1 MDGQLALTSGFYFL
15 TILVENYLLAILVI
29 VTFLLIVQAVVFVGF
44 YFLAKRI
51 VDLVERVGQLQSRA
65 EYLLQNTE
73 PVLHLSQQV
82 MTEFK
87 EAAGYFSQGAQHINA
102 IAEMVKDETADV
114 KSLLGDT
121 TALARRELDK
131 AKLQAE
137 QMQKALA
144 STTDKFQRT
153 ADIVQNNV
161 LEPAREFSY
170 LMAGVRRAIEV
181 LTAGKSLPVNRVYQD
196 EEMFI

>member
-1 MDGQLALTSGFYFL
+1 M
-15 TILVENYLLAILVI
+15 ENSYLLAILVI
-29 VTFLLIVQAVVFVGF
+29 VTLLLIVQAVVFVGF

-51 VDLVERVGQLQSRA
+51 VELVERVGQLQSRA
-65 EYLLQNTE
+65 EYLLKNTE
-73 PVLHLSQQV
+73 PVLNLSKQV
-82 MTEFK
+82 MGEFK
-87 EAAGYFSQGAQHINA
+87 EAAEYFAQGAKHVNA
-102 IAEMVKDETADV
+102 IAEMVKDEAADV

-121 TALARRELDK
+121 TAVARRELDK
-131 AKLQAE
+131 AKAQAE

-144 STTDKFQRT
+144 TTTDKFQRT
-153 ADIVQNNV
+153 ADIVQHSV

-170 LMAGVRRAIEV
+170 IMAGVRRALEV

>member
-1 MDGQLALTSGFYFL
+1 
-15 TILVENYLLAILVI
+15 VETYLLAILII
-29 VTFLLIVQAVVFVGF
+29 VTFLLIVQAIVFVGF

-51 VDLVERVGQLQSRA
+51 VELVERVGALQSRA
-65 EYLLQNTE
+65 EYLLKNAE

-87 EAAGYFSQGAQHINA
+87 DAAGYFAQGAQHINA

-114 KSLLGDT
+114 KNLLGDT

-131 AKLQAE
+131 AKVQAE

-144 STTDKFQRT
+144 TTTDKFQRT
-153 ADIVQNNV
+153 ADIVQNHV

-170 LMAGVRRAIEV
+170 LMAGVRRAVEV

>member
-1 MDGQLALTSGFYFL
+1 M
-15 TILVENYLLAILVI
+15 ENYLLAILVI

-44 YFLAKRI
+44 YLLAKRI
-51 VDLVERVGQLQSRA
+51 VVLVERVGQLQSRA

-73 PVLHLSQQV
+73 PVLRLSQQV

-114 KSLLGDT
+114 KTLLGDT

-131 AKLQAE
+131 AKVQAE

-153 ADIVQNNV
+153 ADIVQHNV

-170 LMAGVRRAIEV
+170 LMAGVRRAVEV

>member
-1 MDGQLALTSGFYFL
+1 MIQPLPTNSS
-15 TILVENYLLAILVI
+15 TLVENYLLAILII
-29 VTFLLIVQAVVFVGF
+29 VTFLLIVQAIVFVGF

-51 VDLVERVGQLQSRA
+51 VELVERLGQLQSRA
-65 EYLLQNTE
+65 EYLLKNTE
-73 PVLHLSQQV
+73 PVLNLSQQV

-87 EAAGYFSQGAQHINA
+87 DAAGYFAQGAQHINA

-114 KSLLGDT
+114 KDLLGDT

-131 AKLQAE
+131 AKAQAE

-144 STTDKFQRT
+144 NTTDKFQRT
-153 ADIVQNNV
+153 AEIVQHNV

-170 LMAGVRRAIEV
+170 LMAGVRRALEV
-181 LTAGKSLPVNRVYQD
+181 LTAGKSLPVNRAYQD

>member
-1 MDGQLALTSGFYFL
+1 MDGQLTLTSGFYFL

>member
-1 MDGQLALTSGFYFL
+1 M
-15 TILVENYLLAILVI
+15 ENYLLAILII

-51 VDLVERVGQLQSRA
+51 VELIERLGQLQSRA

-87 EAAGYFSQGAQHINA
+87 EAAGYFSQGAQHISA
-102 IAEMVKDETADV
+102 ITEMVKDETADV
-114 KSLLGDT
+114 KNLLGDT

-131 AKLQAE
+131 AKAQAD

-153 ADIVQNNV
+153 AEIVQNQV

-170 LMAGVRRAIEV
+170 LMAGVRRFVEV
-181 LTAGKSLPVNRVYQD
+181 LTAGKSLPVNRAYQD

>member
-1 MDGQLALTSGFYFL
+1 M
-15 TILVENYLLAILVI
+15 ENYLLAILVI

-65 EYLLQNTE
+65 EYLLKNTE
-73 PVLHLSQQV
+73 PVLQLSKQV
-82 MTEFK
+82 MGEFK
-87 EAAGYFSQGAQHINA
+87 EAAGYFAQGAQHINA
-102 IAEMVKDETADV
+102 ITEMVKDEAADV

-121 TALARRELDK
+121 TAVARRELDK
-131 AKLQAE
+131 AKAQAE
-137 QMQKALA
+137 QMQRALA
-144 STTDKFQRT
+144 MTTDKFQRT
-153 ADIVQNNV
+153 SEIVQHSV

-170 LMAGVRRAIEV
+170 IMAGVRRALEV
-181 LTAGKSLPVNRVYQD
+181 LTARKSLPVNRVYQD

>member
-1 MDGQLALTSGFYFL
+1 
-15 TILVENYLLAILVI
+15 VENYLLAILVI

-44 YFLAKRI
+44 YLLAKRI

-131 AKLQAE
+131 AKAQAE

-153 ADIVQNNV
+153 ADMVQNNV

-170 LMAGVRRAIEV
+170 LMAGVRRAVEV